1 MLAVFALPF
10 LVGIGVAILTLNK
23 TKRLKWALVLWSVV
37 VLSPIAAFV
46 YQDVDTFV
54 IHHPGVQEFS
64 MTALAVPFALLL
76 WAVGFFWLNS
86 IWKKQQLKIG
96 SAS

>member
-10 LVGIGVAILTLNK
+10 LGGIGAAILTLNK
-23 TKRLKWALVLWSVV
+23 TKRLKRALVLWSVI
-37 VLSPIAAFV
+37 VLSPIAAFI

-54 IHHPGVQEFS
+54 IHHPGVQGFS
-64 MTALAVPFALLL
+64 MTALAVPFAVLL
-76 WAVGFFWLNS
+76 WTVGFVWLNS
-86 IWKKQQLKIG
+86 MWNKQQLKIG